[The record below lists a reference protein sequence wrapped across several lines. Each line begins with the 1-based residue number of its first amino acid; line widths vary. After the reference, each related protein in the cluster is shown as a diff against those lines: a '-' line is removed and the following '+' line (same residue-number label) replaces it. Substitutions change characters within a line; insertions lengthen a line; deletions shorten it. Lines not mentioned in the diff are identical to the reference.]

1 MTEKSKKVGEWEK
14 HTKGIG
20 FKLLNKFGYS
30 GEGGL
35 GAKLVNISMG
45 THNSTKTSLTN
56 CSVE

>member
-35 GAKLVNISMG
+35 GAKLVNI
-45 THNSTKTSLTN
+45 HNSTKASLTN
-56 CSVE
+56 FSVE

>member
-1 MTEKSKKVGEWEK
+1 MILIGSMAEKSKKVGDWEK

-35 GAKLVNISMG
+35 GAKLVCYYQNNVELIS
-45 THNSTKTSLTN
+45 
-56 CSVE
+56 

>member
-45 THNSTKTSLTN
+45 THNS
-56 CSVE
+56 